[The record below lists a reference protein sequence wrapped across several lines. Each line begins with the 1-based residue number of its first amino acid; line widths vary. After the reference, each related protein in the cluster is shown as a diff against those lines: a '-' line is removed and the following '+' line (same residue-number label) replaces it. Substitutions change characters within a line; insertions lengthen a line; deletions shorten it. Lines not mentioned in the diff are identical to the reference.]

1 MYTWSK
7 RDAIW
12 VNQEVGFKLV
22 KKSVCLVRYS
32 YVLGEYEDYSGR
44 EVEVS
49 STWWVFVY
57 KYVEFIDMVE
67 WRLERLIGLEVSEL
81 LRPSVW

>member
-1 MYTWSK
+1 MDVCRPLRWSAFARINIWNVCCCVWLEMYTWSK

-49 STWWVFVY
+49 ST
-57 KYVEFIDMVE
+57 
-67 WRLERLIGLEVSEL
+67 
-81 LRPSVW
+81 